1 MPPKTPKPNMPPEA
15 DASHN
20 DMMLEMGAKHHETL
34 QNIEQNSDAHLLKS
48 DEIVTELKDIGEKLD
63 MQMMQEHQKPEVQKI
78 EIQPIQATDD
88 EDELAVTFYRM
99 LRGKK
104 GEKGDKGDKG
114 DTGDALTF
122 DMLTDAEKAEIKGE
136 KGDQGEKG
144 EKGDSIVGPQGPIG
158 PQGPQGSM
166 PEIDYDLIASK
177 VTVKDGKDGKPGK
190 SVTAEE
196 VLKKLKGKI
205 TIEDIAELKDIVDF
219 LQKKHGGVAS
229 KTVSAIELDDIDLS
243 QATLQNGKY
252 VIPPVA
258 TGSLNVL
265 VATGTVDDS
274 NTTFDFVSTPTLV
287 VINGL
292 TYRNGSTS
300 GGVPVWTIVGTTVT
314 LAFPVGAGGDIYA
327 LG

>member
-1 MPPKTPKPNMPPEA
+1 MPPEA

-88 EDELAVTFYRM
+88 EDELAITFYRM

-122 DMLTDAEKAEIKGE
+122 EMLTDAEKAEIKGE
-136 KGDQGEKG
+136 KGDQG

-258 TGSLNVL
+258 TGFLNVL

-274 NTTFDFVSTPTLV
+274 NTNFDFASVPTLV

-292 TYRNGSTS
+292 TYRNGSTY

-314 LAFPVGAGGDIYA
+314 TAFPVGTGGDIYA